1 MLAEAIIS
9 FNRYIYMINIFN
21 CLYEHYFN
29 TYEYYHDYGYVLLT
43 YSLARFLIANYTKKG
58 PGRVLDPG
66 LKSIG
71 KQAGRNWPI
80 WKILEDKP

>member
-1 MLAEAIIS
+1 MSIILIPM
-9 FNRYIYMINIFN
+9 NTIMIW
-21 CLYEHYFN
+21 
-29 TYEYYHDYGYVLLT
+29 GYVLLT

-71 KQAGRNWPI
+71 KQVGRNWPI
-80 WKILEDKP
+80 WKILDCKH

>member
-9 FNRYIYMINIFN
+9 FNRYIYNDNIFN
-21 CLYEHYFN
+21 FLYEHYFN
-29 TYEYYHDYGYVLLT
+29 TYEYYHDWWYVLLT
-43 YSLARFLIANYTKKG
+43 YSLVRFLIANYTKKG

-71 KQAGRNWPI
+71 KQAGLNWPI
-80 WKILEDKP
+80 WMILEGKP

>member
-1 MLAEAIIS
+1 M
-9 FNRYIYMINIFN
+9 
-21 CLYEHYFN
+21 
-29 TYEYYHDYGYVLLT
+29 LT
-43 YSLARFLIANYTKKG
+43 YSLARFLIAKYTKKG

-80 WKILEDKP
+80 WKILKDKP

>member
-1 MLAEAIIS
+1 MSIILIPM
-9 FNRYIYMINIFN
+9 NTIMIG
-21 CLYEHYFN
+21 
-29 TYEYYHDYGYVLLT
+29 GYVLLT
-43 YSLARFLIANYTKKG
+43 YSLVRFLIANYTKKG

-80 WKILEDKP
+80 WKILDCKH

>member
-9 FNRYIYMINIFN
+9 FNRYIYNDNIFN
-21 CLYEHYFN
+21 FLYEHYFN
-29 TYEYYHDYGYVLLT
+29 THRYYHDGWYVLLT
-43 YSLARFLIANYTKKG
+43 YSLVRFLIANYTKKG

-80 WKILEDKP
+80 WKILEGKP

>member
-29 TYEYYHDYGYVLLT
+29 TYRYYHDGWYVLLT
-43 YSLARFLIANYTKKG
+43 YSLVGFLIANYTKKG
-58 PGRVLDPG
+58 PEVILDPG
-66 LKSIG
+66 LKNIG
-71 KQAGRNWPI
+71 KQVGLNWPI
-80 WKILEDKP
+80 